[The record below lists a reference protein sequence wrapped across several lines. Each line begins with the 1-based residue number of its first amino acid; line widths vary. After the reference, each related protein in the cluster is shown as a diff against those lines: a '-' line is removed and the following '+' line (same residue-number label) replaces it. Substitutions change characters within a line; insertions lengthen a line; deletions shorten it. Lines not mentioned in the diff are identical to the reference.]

1 MTTAKTMIERFSWSS
16 RMEHWVQMISFVAL
30 AITGLVQRYDGAWI
44 SEKLISGMS
53 GIEVVRDIH
62 RVFATAMMVAV
73 VYHFGAALYRK
84 IVLDRPRVMIPSK
97 ADATAVRGSLKYL
110 AGRADAPPPQG
121 RFSWE
126 EKVEYWA
133 FVWGT
138 VVMVIS
144 GFLLWNPIATTNIF
158 PGEWVPTAKVIHS
171 GEATL
176 AVLAIIVWHIYH
188 VHIAH
193 FNTSMFTGKMS
204 RHEMEEFHPLEL
216 ASIDANEYPTPPLE
230 ERRRRMRRF
239 VPVYSFMSIVLLFG
253 IYLFVSFEET
263 AIATIKPAEQVEVF
277 VPVETLPPTSTT
289 IGPATTTTT
298 VVPGEVSWDGVVA
311 AFFSPSCTG
320 CHGTSGGLDLASYE
334 AALAGGDSGPGIV
347 PGNSTESVIA
357 QVMASGSHPGLL
369 SDEDLATFTA
379 WIDAGAAESSDAT
392 TDTTTTTSTTSTT
405 VVSAT
410 WDGVVAAFFTPSCTG
425 CHGTMGGL
433 DLSSY
438 DAAVAGGV
446 SGAGIVPGNSAESVI
461 TQKMAAGDHPGLL
474 SDEDL
479 ATFIA
484 WIDDGAAES
493 SDTTSTTVVSAG
505 DTWDGIVAGFFTP
518 TCTGCHGTSGGLDL
532 SSYEAAVAGGGS
544 GPGIVPGD
552 PGASMIVRT
561 MAGSHPGLLSDEDLA
576 ALITWIEAGAAEN

>member
-1 MTTAKTMIERFSWSS
+1 MTTTNGMIERFSWSS

-44 SEKLISGMS
+44 SERLIDAMS

-62 RVFATAMMVAV
+62 RVFATVMMVAV

-84 IVLDRPRVMIPSK
+84 IVLDRPRVMIPSS
-97 ADATAVRGSLKYL
+97 ADATAVRGSFQFL
-110 AGRADAPPPQG
+110 AGRAGAPPPQG
-121 RFSWE
+121 RFTWE

-138 VVMVIS
+138 VVMVVS

-158 PGEWVPTAKVIHS
+158 PGEWVPTAKVIHG

-176 AVLAIIVWHIYH
+176 AVLAVIVWHVYH
-188 VHIAH
+188 VHVAH

-263 AIATIKPAEQVEVF
+263 AIETIKPAEQVDVF
-277 VPVETLPPTSTT
+277 VPVETLPPTTSTT
-289 IGPATTTTT
+289 LDGTTTTT
-298 VVPGEVSWDGVVA
+298 TDTTVAVAATWDGGISVL
-311 AFFSPSCTG
+311 FSPKCTG
-320 CHGTSGGLDLASYE
+320 CHGSTAGLDLSSYE
-334 AALAGGDSGPGIV
+334 AALAGGDSGPGII
-347 PGNSTESVIA
+347 PGS
-357 QVMASGSHPGLL
+357 
-369 SDEDLATFTA
+369 
-379 WIDAGAAESSDAT
+379 AAESTLVLKMESGAHPALLTDEEIALLKSWIDDGAVESEDGGGAT
-392 TDTTTTTSTTSTT
+392 GTT
-405 VVSAT
+405 VAAGDT
-410 WDGVVAAFFTPSCTG
+410 WDGVVAAFFNPACTG

-438 DAAVAGGV
+438 ATAVAGGT
-446 SGAGIVPGNSAESVI
+446 SGAGIVAGDSAESVI
-461 TQKMAAGDHPGLL
+461 VQRMEAGGHPGLL

-479 ATFIA
+479 ARLIA
-484 WIDDGAAES
+484 WID
-493 SDTTSTTVVSAG
+493 
-505 DTWDGIVAGFFTP
+505 
-518 TCTGCHGTSGGLDL
+518 
-532 SSYEAAVAGGGS
+532 
-544 GPGIVPGD
+544 
-552 PGASMIVRT
+552 
-561 MAGSHPGLLSDEDLA
+561 
-576 ALITWIEAGAAEN
+576 AGAVEN